1 MIVKGRAAH
10 SAAEQGYTSGMTG
23 ILLYLS
29 SAAAYAALTL
39 GCVRALRHNSP
50 SPLNAQLR
58 AILAAALCLHAL
70 SLGDALFGG
79 GGLRFGLGASL
90 SLTLWLAMLFYFL
103 ESFIARLD
111 GLPAIAAPVAA
122 LCALLPWFIPGKPL
136 PDDLSDWAFRAHVIV
151 AMLAYSLFTLAA
163 LHALLMA
170 IAEKQLHN
178 TRQSPRITG
187 LPPLLVLENLLFRL
201 IGTAFVLLT
210 LTVISGVF
218 FSEQLFG
225 RALVWNHKTIFT
237 IAAWLLFGILL
248 IGRHTRGWRGRTAQ
262 RWTLAGFVCLLLAY
276 AGTRFV
282 LEVVLQRT

>member
-1 MIVKGRAAH
+1 M
-10 SAAEQGYTSGMTG
+10 SG
-23 ILLYLS
+23 ILLYLLP
-29 SAAAYAALTL
+29 AFAYAALGAWCIKAARQDGHIGIGTPA
-39 GCVRALRHNSP
+39 RAL
-50 SPLNAQLR
+50 
-58 AILAAALCLHAL
+58 LAFALLTHAL
-70 SLGDALFGG
+70 SLGDALFGA

-90 SLTLWLAMLFYFL
+90 SLTLWLAMLFYLL

-122 LCALLPWFIPGKPL
+122 LCALLPWILPGKPL
-136 PDDLSDWAFRAHVIV
+136 PEDLSNWAFRAHVIV

-170 IAEKQLHN
+170 LAERQLHSGRLSR
-178 TRQSPRITG
+178 TVTG

-201 IGTAFVLLT
+201 IAAAFVLLT
-210 LTVISGVF
+210 LTVGSGLF

-225 RALVWNHKTIFT
+225 RSLVWNHKTIFT
-237 IAAWLLFGILL
+237 IAAWLLFGTLL
-248 IGRHTRGWRGRTAQ
+248 VGRVARGWRGRVAQ

-282 LEVVLQRT
+282 MEVVLPHV